1 MVVNG
6 TLCLRG
12 NGMSKLASDDYWDRF
27 THLQQFK
34 HELLRRYLNA
44 WFPILSRT
52 GARRIVYI
60 ETHAGRGR
68 HESGHAGSPLVAI
81 QTLVEHRDLPNILRS
96 TEVVFALIEAHPENA
111 KALQSEVAKVGALP
125 KGVVVE
131 VVADLYQGYLRQ
143 QLEEMKRTRECL
155 APAFVFVDP
164 FSFLI
169 DSSLLANLMSHQ
181 RCEILLNF
189 MWENA
194 RQAIGN
200 EVHAANMDGLF
211 GEGSWRD
218 LRSIEDEKSRC
229 DEAAVRLKARVGARF
244 HRVLRCYGSRNSIKY
259 VLAHFTNNELGY
271 EKMNEAMW
279 AVDPGGT
286 FAVSQQEDPRT
297 DWIFAPQASIDP
309 LKARL
314 LAQFLGQ
321 TVRYEQLW
329 RLAREVY
336 LKKHLR
342 QAVMELIQE
351 GRASLPGST
360 KLVVKD
366 NPLVR
371 IS

>member
-1 MVVNG
+1 
-6 TLCLRG
+6 
-12 NGMSKLASDDYWDRF
+12 MSKLASDDYWDRF
-27 THLQQFK
+27 TNLQQFK

-52 GARRIVYI
+52 GARRIVYM

-81 QTLVEHRDLPNILRS
+81 QTLLEHRDLPNILAS
-96 TEVVFALIEAHPENA
+96 TEVVFALIEARPDNA
-111 KALQSEVAKVGALP
+111 QSLQAEISELGTLP
-125 KGVVVE
+125 KGVVIE
-131 VVADLYQGYLRQ
+131 VVADVYQGYLRQ
-143 QLEEMKRTRECL
+143 QLEEMKRTQACL

-164 FSFLI
+164 FSFMV
-169 DSSLLANLMSHQ
+169 DSSLLANLMSHP

-211 GEGSWRD
+211 GKVNWRD
-218 LRSIEDEKSRC
+218 MRAISDEKSRC
-229 DEAAVRLKARVGARF
+229 DEAALRLKARVGSRF
-244 HRVLRCYGSRNSIKY
+244 HRVLRCYGTRNSIKY
-259 VLAHFTNNELGY
+259 VLVHFTNNELGY

-286 FAVSQQEDPRT
+286 FAVSQREDPRT
-297 DWIFAPQASIDP
+297 DWIFSPQASVEP

-314 LAQFLGQ
+314 LAEFVGR

-329 RLAREVY
+329 QPAREVY

-342 QAVMELIQE
+342 QAVIELVQE
-351 GRASLPGST
+351 GRASLPGSAR
-360 KLVVKD
+360 LVVKD

-371 IS
+371 IM